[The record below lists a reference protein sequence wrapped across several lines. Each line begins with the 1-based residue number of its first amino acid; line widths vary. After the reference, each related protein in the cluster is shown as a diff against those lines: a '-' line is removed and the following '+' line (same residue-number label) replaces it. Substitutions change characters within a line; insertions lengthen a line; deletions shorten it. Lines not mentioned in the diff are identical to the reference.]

1 MQSNMNRPLLL
12 MFTILL
18 IVLSACN
25 MPGETAVP
33 STPQEVAPLIPIAGP
48 AATATIPPTPLP
60 PTATMVVTHTMT
72 PANPRGGKLV
82 YDIDSAGTAPE
93 KRAPYGDSY
102 DINRLERPFA
112 QDMSY
117 IPGLDIETFTVAK
130 DNDWWYVSIHL
141 NGIEAVNTLGINY
154 GVEIDLDH
162 DGYGDYLIWAHP
174 PYTDQWGTV
183 PVQIYQ
189 DKNHN
194 TGGLSAGKSDAPFA
208 ADGYETLIF
217 DGAAGGSDP
226 DTAWMRVKAGSPATV
241 QFAFKKSWSG
251 SVFMLGVIADAG
263 WKDPK
268 KMDYVDRIP
277 IAEAGSPIKNNMYYP
292 LKGLF
297 LVDNTCRDA
306 FGFEPTHYEPQG
318 CPVEP
323 TPTKA
328 PRDEPPPPPPPGVTL
343 PPPAGCQ
350 PPPGGCG
357 AGKHWTG
364 EPVCR
369 CEWDPPK

>member
-1 MQSNMNRPLLL
+1 MQPNINRSLLP

-25 MPGETAVP
+25 MPGETVVP
-33 STPQEVAPLIPIAGP
+33 PAPQEVAPLIPIAGP
-48 AATATIPPTPLP
+48 AATAVIPPTPIL
-60 PTATMVVTHTMT
+60 PTATIAVIHTMT
-72 PANPRGGKLV
+72 PTDPKGGKLV
-82 YDIDSAGTAPE
+82 YDVESAGTAPE

-102 DINRLERPFA
+102 DINRLERPFT

-117 IPGLDIETFTVAK
+117 VPGLDIETFTVAK
-130 DNDWWYVSIHL
+130 DNDWWYVSMQL
-141 NGIEAVNTLGINY
+141 NGIEAANTPGINY

-174 PYTDQWGTV
+174 PYTDQWDTT

-226 DTAWMRVKAGSPATV
+226 DLAWMRVEAGSPATV
-241 QFAFKKSWSG
+241 EFAFKKSWSG

-263 WKDPK
+263 WKDPQK
-268 KMDYVDRIP
+268 LDYVDRIP
-277 IAEAGSPIKNNMYYP
+277 VAEAGSPMRENMYYP
-292 LKGLF
+292 LKALF
-297 LVDNTCRDA
+297 LVDNTCREP
-306 FGFEPTHYEPQG
+306 FGFEATRYEPQV
-318 CPVEP
+318 CPIPVQPSKTPGPSVPDNPQPGQPVIPLCPP
-323 TPTKA
+323 TSPN
-328 PRDEPPPPPPPGVTL
+328 
-343 PPPAGCQ
+343 
-350 PPPGGCG
+350 
-357 AGKHWTG
+357 
-364 EPVCR
+364 CR
-369 CEWDPPK
+369 N

>member
-1 MQSNMNRPLLL
+1 MQLNILRSLAPA
-12 MFTILL
+12 FVILL
-18 IVLSACN
+18 IAALACN
-25 MPGETAVP
+25 LPG
-33 STPQEVAPLIPIAGP
+33 G
-48 AATATIPPTPLP
+48 AATSAPPTQAITPLAYVAASLPTVTAPP
-60 PTATMVVTHTMT
+60 PTASVVHVMT
-72 PANPRGGKLV
+72 PTDPAQGKLV
-82 YDIDSAGTAPE
+82 YDVESAGTARE

-102 DINRLERPFA
+102 EWNRLERPFM

-117 IPGLDIETFTVAK
+117 VADLDIAHFAVVN
-130 DNDWWYVSIHL
+130 DNDWWYVSIKL
-141 NGIEAVNTLGINY
+141 MGVDPNSALGIHY
-154 GVEIDLDH
+154 GVELDRDR
-162 DGYGDYLIWAHP
+162 DGFGDDLIWAHP
-174 PYTDQWGTV
+174 PYTNQWDTV

-194 TGGLSAGKSDAPFA
+194 TGGLSGGKSDAPFT

-217 DGAAGGSDP
+217 DGSAGGSDP
-226 DTAWMRVKAGSPATV
+226 DMAWIRINAGADATV
-241 QFAFKKSWSG
+241 QFAFKRAWSG

-268 KMDYVDRIP
+268 KLDYVDRIP
-277 IAEAGSPIKNNMYYP
+277 IAEAGSPLKENMYYP

-323 TPTKA
+323 TPTPK
-328 PRDEPPPPPPPGVTL
+328 PRNPPPGPTPPPGVTV
-343 PPPAGCQ
+343 PPPGCQ

-357 AGKHWTG
+357 IGKHWNG
-364 EPVCR
+364 EPTCR
-369 CEWDPPK
+369 CEWNPPE